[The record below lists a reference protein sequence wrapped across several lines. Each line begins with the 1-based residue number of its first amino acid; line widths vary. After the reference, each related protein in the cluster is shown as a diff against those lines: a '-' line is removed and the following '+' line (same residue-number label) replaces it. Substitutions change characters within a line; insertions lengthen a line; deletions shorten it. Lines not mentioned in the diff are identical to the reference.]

1 MLLALA
7 VMLILRIAAANL
19 VLGFGDSGTGDATG
33 TCSTVPATEELAVW

>member
-19 VLGFGDSGTGDATG
+19 VLGFGDGGTGDATG